1 MDDAAIRC
9 QGLTKR
15 FGKLTALDG
24 LDLQVSPGKIVGFL
38 GPNGAGKTTTLRI
51 LAGLSRATSGQA
63 WVAGQPVALNS
74 PDLQRNIG
82 YLPDTPAFYG
92 WMTGREYL
100 AFVGELFRLEG
111 AESRR
116 RCEELLSLVG
126 LAGDAGRRIGGDSR
140 GVRQRVGIAQAL
152 MNRPRVLLMDEPTS
166 ALDPV
171 GRMEVLGI
179 LARLRGEHTT
189 VLLST
194 HLLDDAQRLCDEVA
208 VINKGRLLAY
218 ATTAELRQRYAS
230 PVFELEFEEPAQAF
244 AQSLRSVPGVQSVV
258 EDQRTPGLLRV
269 HAGDDAATRSALLT
283 LAATCGLTLRRY
295 EQALPTLEDVFVRLV
310 GREGVN
316 EPAFFCS
323 EV

>member
-15 FGKLTALDG
+15 FGKVTALDG
-24 LDLQVSPGKIVGFL
+24 LDLQVSPGKIAGFL

-51 LAGLSRATSGQA
+51 LAGLSRATSGQS

-74 PDLQRNIG
+74 PGLQRNIG

-111 AESRR
+111 AESRK
-116 RCEELLSLVG
+116 RCDELLALVG
-126 LAGDAGRRIGGDSR
+126 LSTGDAGRRIGGYSR
-140 GVRQRVGIAQAL
+140 GMRQRLGIAQAL

-179 LARLRGEHTT
+179 LARLRDEHTT

-208 VINKGRLLAY
+208 VINKGLLLAY
-218 ATTAELRQRYAS
+218 ATTAELRQRFAT
-230 PVFELEFEEPAQAF
+230 PVFELEFEEPAHDVAQA
-244 AQSLRSVPGVQSVV
+244 LRGVAGVQSV
-258 EDQRTPGLLRV
+258 EEYPRTPGLLRV
-269 HAGDDAATRSALLT
+269 HAGDAAAARSEVLT
-283 LAATCGLTLRRY
+283 LAARSGLTLRRY

-310 GREGVN
+310 GRE
-316 EPAFFCS
+316 
-323 EV
+323 